1 LPGHELCQVTRASTR
16 WTASILIRP
25 DGYIGLIA
33 DADNALAV
41 AGYLRSLQT
50 RLERRRLERC

>member
-1 LPGHELCQVTRASTR
+1 VARAYGQDSL
-16 WTASILIRP
+16 ILIRP

-41 AGYLRSLQT
+41 ADYLGSL
-50 RLERRRLERC
+50 

>member
-1 LPGHELCQVTRASTR
+1 MVKPYLIGAGGLIDDAGHAAWAYGQDAL
-16 WTASILIRP
+16 ILIRP

-41 AGYLRSLQT
+41 AGYLRSL
-50 RLERRRLERC
+50 